1 MNNKKEKWERSY
13 KLIVDTLKNNELG
26 DAYLILQGL
35 ELIGYEYIDFWYKV
49 VDIVKQSN
57 KMETLV
63 EYIDA
68 MQQLGRNKLSYFMN
82 ELISKTTDFQDIYN
96 SFISLI
102 NEVNF
107 INEDEVIKKEL
118 YSSFFLFKYDFLNFN
133 ILSTKKHT
141 PNLIYTRFNKRIK

>member
-13 KLIVDTLKNNELG
+13 KLIVETLKNNELG

-82 ELISKTTDFQDIYN
+82 EVTSKTTDFQDVYN

-107 INEDEVIKKEL
+107 INEDEVIKK
-118 YSSFFLFKYDFLNFN
+118 
-133 ILSTKKHT
+133 
-141 PNLIYTRFNKRIK
+141 